1 MDGLPSSLSIYMQQA
16 GWVDLCWGL
25 VGPSQNIFK
34 GCSSEM
40 LTGIGKLVLYV
51 QIVHCTTI
59 LKLFVNNRNR
69 SDL

>member
-1 MDGLPSSLSIYMQQA
+1 MDGLPGPLSIYMQQD

-51 QIVHCTTI
+51 QQY
-59 LKLFVNNRNR
+59 
-69 SDL
+69 